1 MVTKHEMDDIIARYR
16 RWIDRPYERD
26 LDPANTPKWRRVEIF
41 GIAVVLVLVGVSAF
55 AFLA

>member
-26 LDPANTPKWRRVEIF
+26 LDPTNTPKWRRVEIF